1 MMDDTYANQDVNAN
15 AGTVGSTFA
24 EGTPVFDV
32 NGDKVGSV
40 AENATQG
47 DYFVVRKGLIFTHD
61 LYIPLN
67 AVARSDM
74 DVVYLNVSKDQ
85 IQSQGWDQ
93 PPAAATGEMMARD
106 TMGTTDTTTDTTAQ
120 MRGRRTGADDD
131 EAAIPGHPTPP
142 REGDVAMPVRE
153 EELTVNKERREAGR
167 VRLRKDVV
175 EERQSL
181 NVPVTHEE
189 VRVER
194 VPVDEQHASDLGPD
208 AFTEKDIDVPLM
220 GEQVVTDKRA
230 HVAEEVRLRKQA
242 VTDQQR
248 VSDTVKKERVRVEG
262 EGIAEGDIPIDQQD
276 TVTGFGPGGRDDE
289 TRPRDTRL
297 P

>member
-1 MMDDTYANQDVNAN
+1 MMDDTYTNQDVHMNAE
-15 AGTVGSTFA
+15 TVGSTFA

-32 NGDKVGSV
+32 NGDKVGAV
-40 AENATQG
+40 AENATRG

-74 DVVYLNVSKDQ
+74 DGVYLNAGKDQ

-93 PPAAATGEMMARD
+93 PPTAATGTVARNT
-106 TMGTTDTTTDTTAQ
+106 TMDTTTDSTVET
-120 MRGRRTGADDD
+120 RGRRMGADDV
-131 EAAIPGHPTPP
+131 ALPGHPTKV
-142 REGDVAMPVRE
+142 REGDVAVPVRE
-153 EELTVNKERREAGR
+153 EELTVNKESQEAGR

-175 EERQSL
+175 EEQQAV

-194 VPVDEQHASDLGPD
+194 VPVDDQRAADLGPD

-220 GEQVVTDKRA
+220 GERVVTDKRA
-230 HVAEEVRLRKQA
+230 RVAEEVHLRKQA
-242 VTDQQR
+242 VTEQQR

-276 TVTGFGPGGRDDE
+276 TVTDFGPDNR
-289 TRPRDTRL
+289 RSRDTQL

>member
-24 EGTPVFDV
+24 AGTPVFDV

-40 AENATQG
+40 SENATQG

-74 DVVYLNVSKDQ
+74 DGVYLNAGKDQ
-85 IQSQGWDQ
+85 IERQGWDQ
-93 PPAAATGEMMARD
+93 PPAAATGAVMGRD
-106 TMGTTDTTTDTTAQ
+106 TMDTTTDTTAQ
-120 MRGRRTGADDD
+120 MRGRRAGADDD

-153 EELTVNKERREAGR
+153 EELIVNKERREAGR

-175 EERQSL
+175 EEQQSL

-220 GEQVVTDKRA
+220 GERVVTDKRA
-230 HVAEEVRLRKQA
+230 RVAEEVRLRKEA
-242 VTDQQR
+242 VTDQRR

-276 TVTGFGPGGRDDE
+276 TVTDFGRPGGPDDE

>member
-40 AENATQG
+40 SENATQG
-47 DYFVVRKGLIFTHD
+47 EYFIVRKGLIFTHD

-67 AVARSDM
+67 AVARSDI
-74 DVVYLNVSKDQ
+74 DGVYLNVGKDQ
-85 IQSQGWDQ
+85 IERQGWDQ
-93 PPAAATGEMMARD
+93 PPAAATDAMARD
-106 TMGTTDTTTDTTAQ
+106 SMDTTTDTTAQ
-120 MRGRRTGADDD
+120 TRGRRTDD
-131 EAAIPGHPTPP
+131 AIPGHPTPL
-142 REGDVAMPVRE
+142 REGDVAVPVRE
-153 EELTVNKERREAGR
+153 EELSVNKERQEAGR

-194 VPVDEQHASDLGPD
+194 VPVDDQRASDLGPD
-208 AFTEKDIDVPLM
+208 AFTEKDIEVPLM

-230 HVAEEVRLRKQA
+230 RVAEEVRLRKQA

-276 TVTGFGPGGRDDE
+276 TVTDFGRGSTDDE
-289 TRPRDTRL
+289 TRPRDTPL

>member
-15 AGTVGSTFA
+15 AGTAGSTFA

-74 DVVYLNVSKDQ
+74 DGVYLNVSKDQ

-93 PPAAATGEMMARD
+93 PPAAASGFMGRD
-106 TMGTTDTTTDTTAQ
+106 TTRDSTVAAHDQ
-120 MRGRRTGADDD
+120 PRDDMP
-131 EAAIPGHPTPP
+131 AGHSTPL
-142 REGDVAMPVRE
+142 RDGDVGVPVRE
-153 EELTVNKERREAGR
+153 EELTVGKKRQEAGK
-167 VRLRKDVV
+167 VHLRKDVV
-175 EERQSL
+175 EERQSV

-194 VPVDEQHASDLGPD
+194 VPVDDQRAADLGPD

-230 HVAEEVRLRKQA
+230 RVAEEVHLRKQA
-242 VTDQQR
+242 VTEQQR

-262 EGIAEGDIPIDQQD
+262 EGIAEGDVPIDQQD
-276 TVTGFGPGGRDDE
+276 TVTNFGSGGPDD
-289 TRPRDTRL
+289 TRPRDTQI

>member
-32 NGDKVGSV
+32 DGDKVGSV
-40 AENATQG
+40 SENATQG
-47 DYFVVRKGLIFTHD
+47 EYFIVRKGLIFTHD

-67 AVARSDM
+67 AVARSDI
-74 DVVYLNVSKDQ
+74 DGVYLNVGKDQ
-85 IQSQGWDQ
+85 IERQGWDQ
-93 PPAAATGEMMARD
+93 PPAAATDAMARD
-106 TMGTTDTTTDTTAQ
+106 SMDTTTDTTAQ
-120 MRGRRTGADDD
+120 TRGRRTDD
-131 EAAIPGHPTPP
+131 AIPGHPTPL
-142 REGDVAMPVRE
+142 REGDVAVPVRE
-153 EELTVNKERREAGR
+153 EELSVNKERQEAGR

-175 EERQSL
+175 EEQQSL

-189 VRVER
+189 VHVER
-194 VPVDEQHASDLGPD
+194 VPVDEQHAGDLGPD

-230 HVAEEVRLRKQA
+230 RVAEEVRLRKQA

-276 TVTGFGPGGRDDE
+276 TVTDFGRGSTDDE
-289 TRPRDTRL
+289 TRPRNTQH

>member
-40 AENATQG
+40 AENATRG

-74 DVVYLNVSKDQ
+74 DGVYLNVGKDQ
-85 IQSQGWDQ
+85 IERLGWDQ
-93 PPAAATGEMMARD
+93 PPDAATDVTARD
-106 TMGTTDTTTDTTAQ
+106 TTMGTTTDTTAQ
-120 MRGRRTGADDD
+120 PRNRRADD
-131 EAAIPGHPTPP
+131 AGPGHPTPL
-142 REGDVAMPVRE
+142 REGDVGVPVRE
-153 EELTVNKERREAGR
+153 EELIVNKERQEAGR

-175 EERQSL
+175 EEQQSL

-189 VRVER
+189 VHVER
-194 VPVDEQHASDLGPD
+194 VPVDEQHASELGPD

-220 GEQVVTDKRA
+220 GEQVVSDKRA
-230 HVAEEVRLRKQA
+230 RVAEEVRLRKQA
-242 VTDQQR
+242 VTDQRR
-248 VSDTVKKERVRVEG
+248 VTDTVKKERVRVEG

-276 TVTGFGPGGRDDE
+276 TVTDFGQGGTDDE
-289 TRPRDTRL
+289 ARPRDTRL

>member
-1 MMDDTYANQDVNAN
+1 MDDTYANQDVNAN
-15 AGTVGSTFA
+15 AGTVGSAFA

-40 AENATQG
+40 SENATQG
-47 DYFVVRKGLIFTHD
+47 DFFIVRKGLIFTHD

-74 DVVYLNVSKDQ
+74 DGVYLNVGKDQ
-85 IQSQGWDQ
+85 IERQGWDQ
-93 PPAAATGEMMARD
+93 PPAHAASDTMARD
-106 TMGTTDTTTDTTAQ
+106 MGMDTTDTTAQ
-120 MRGRRTGADDD
+120 MRDRRADD
-131 EAAIPGHPTPP
+131 AIPGHPTPL
-142 REGDVAMPVRE
+142 REGDVGVPVRE
-153 EELTVNKERREAGR
+153 EELTVNKERQEAGR

-194 VPVDEQHASDLGPD
+194 VPVDDQRASDLGPD
-208 AFTEKDIDVPLM
+208 AFTEKDIEVPLM

-230 HVAEEVRLRKQA
+230 RVAEEVRLRKQA

-276 TVTGFGPGGRDDE
+276 TVTDFGRGSTDDE
-289 TRPRDTRL
+289 TRPRYTPL